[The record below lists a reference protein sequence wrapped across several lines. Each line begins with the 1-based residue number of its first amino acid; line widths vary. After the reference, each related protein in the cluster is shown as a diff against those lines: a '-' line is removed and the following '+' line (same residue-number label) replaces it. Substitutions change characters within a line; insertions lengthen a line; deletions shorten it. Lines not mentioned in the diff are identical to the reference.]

1 MPMMMGAGL
10 LVMLVFFFL
19 LVGILVLV
27 IGLALRGGLTELFK
41 PRSRA
46 RSSDP
51 TSPPAVEHTR
61 KCPTCERAVKA
72 DWNVCPSCGAA
83 LT

>member
-1 MPMMMGAGL
+1 MMMGAGF
-10 LVMLVFFFL
+10 LVMLLLLFL
-19 LVGILVLV
+19 LIGIPLLISGLV
-27 IGLALRGGLTELFK
+27 LRGGLTELFK
-41 PRSRA
+41 PRSPS

-51 TSPPAVEHTR
+51 PSPPVEAGYAR
-61 KCPTCERAVKA
+61 KCPTCGRGVKA